1 MIEMLEKPNDFF
13 KELKDRLSNPFIFS
27 FMIAWLFFNWQIT
40 ISLLLYKND
49 QLIKDGYISFIDL
62 IRRNSGIR
70 SMVIGPLLSA
80 IFYTF
85 VFPFFKNCVYAFQAW
100 VNTWGTAWNLNLS
113 KGGKIPVAKYLSLR
127 QDYKNRTKVL
137 QEALESET
145 GYLKENRALT
155 EKMTESQLAIRN
167 LQESADKYS
176 SYSRLNNY
184 DGDWNI
190 TYIDES
196 VKVTRRALISQGN
209 IIIHKEDGE
218 DKSAFKIKNIAYDS
232 NTNEIVMIFDNLLKE
247 TAPPFYITF
256 RSQTEKLTT
265 LKNYDQKGLILALSK
280 S

>member
-1 MIEMLEKPNDFF
+1 M
-13 KELKDRLSNPFIFS
+13 
-27 FMIAWLFFNWQIT
+27 
-40 ISLLLYKND
+40 ISLLEMD
-49 QLIKDGYISFIDL
+49 ISFIEL
-62 IRRNSGIR
+62 IRKNSNIH

-80 IFYTF
+80 LFYTF

-100 VNTWGTAWNLNLS
+100 VNTWGTDWNLNLS
-113 KGGKIPVAKYLSLR
+113 KGGKIPAAKYLSLR

-145 GYLKENRALT
+145 GYLKENRVLT
-155 EKMTESQLAIRN
+155 DKIAESQLAIRN

-176 SYSRLNNY
+176 AYSRLNNY

-190 TYIDES
+190 TYIGELG
-196 VKVTRRALISQGN
+196 KVTRRALISQGN

-232 NTNEIVMIFDNLLKE
+232 NTNEIVMIFDNLLNE
-247 TAPPFYITF
+247 NASPFYVAF
-256 RSQTEKLTT
+256 RSQTEKMIT
-265 LKNYDQKGLILALSK
+265 LKNYDPKGLILALSK